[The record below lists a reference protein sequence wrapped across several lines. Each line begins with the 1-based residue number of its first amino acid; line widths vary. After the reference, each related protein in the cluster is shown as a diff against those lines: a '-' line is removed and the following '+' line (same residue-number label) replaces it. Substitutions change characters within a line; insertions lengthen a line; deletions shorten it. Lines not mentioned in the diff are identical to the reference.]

1 MDVTRSAEV
10 GTNFAAKRQRR
21 VSFAETTAVH
31 FFSRDE
37 DLDTPPDAKAATE
50 AAAPSEL
57 RTEVPGPVRG
67 KDASS
72 HRLEEG
78 CEDDDEDPGDE
89 FELFVRRDADSC
101 SPCSTAGSVASMDDD
116 NLFGPVSTSFIRSG
130 GYSGVSDDNNHD
142 ITLDSTAFSMHFSS
156 VLPSDD
162 HTINSVGTPRTPT
175 GMSLTNTS
183 RSPLLST
190 EAGERTP
197 RFELRKANGYS
208 SDMTL
213 VQERKNN
220 YDYGKLSPTMEGLL
234 AKVSEAIQPGSRSIG
249 KKLFSA
255 HNHLTKNSE
264 TSKVEGS
271 QCKLEAT
278 KSTAIVELR
287 SGEDIPTS
295 QNDEHLHQG
304 SKVAFGKDIS
314 VSDGFSFPPTTA
326 MESPHSGLN
335 REGNNSALINNES
348 QLAAQTSVDVVHNPE
363 MRVSASSTDAY
374 KTNGILSPSVRSQK
388 CSSPGRHFIDKH
400 REDEQF
406 SKLSFAAIS
415 DSAPKKSINAERS
428 VSHSLGTRSRSPPM
442 FQTPNGTL
450 YSPAETSIS
459 SLRSKRAKLVDHDP
473 PFSTGLRSNLSSKME
488 VLSRVERTSLV
499 KNFTADFEFSDK
511 DKSLGSRAGS
521 SLSLESHQHQNLR
534 PTPMK
539 DGTPLRKDHL
549 GYTSN
554 LEMKTET
561 PRNESSAYSILRKS
575 TSEGKNSDI
584 QEVSLQPITTVQ
596 TLPSESSPRGDKS
609 VDISNTVHAGAAS
622 PFPEQ
627 NRQENSRDAR
637 PCRKLFASPKCNKGV
652 TISVNE
658 PLKSKPTVNETR
670 PETVIDRASCSSSE
684 MMGEEDGHNNK
695 KGVETSHTPGKDVT
709 NNVEDPG
716 IKEFG
721 RRGGT
726 LADQN
731 PIFSDAS
738 SDGSQK
744 STSGNGPERAE
755 ETLNDGVLERGRGNN
770 SPASHRQ
777 NVVSLSVHTPSKS
790 PSLSAS
796 ALSKS
801 KQDFISTE
809 SGNDPGMSHKINKAV
824 TVPEILVRVVEKTR
838 VPFSLSASR
847 LNLQEVDPLED
858 LVCQLK
864 NVRKYETLCSHIQNL
879 GSNNNPDKLKRLS
892 EIKLLKETLLYER
905 ARLQLRRAKHDLL
918 LKKAPELKSKLDEI
932 AKLKSSLT
940 QSIEMQSNAMPAA
953 ASKIASQK
961 EHDEVESMSRKLAEM
976 EEKIKALV
984 KFFVGHYGITGNPT
998 PEEVIKVV
1006 NGHFS
1011 KWNGCRAVCQRL
1023 QLWKLADVVNQSDQC
1038 DIELNYLDFLSQ
1050 RFTIMFTPASRFGVE
1065 LSIHDSHVEKCFP
1078 KMNASTAFHHVFN
1091 RIKGKRRLS
1100 SVRCF
1105 QNEAQACSFIL
1116 GNLLDVL
1123 EEIQTAQLHV
1133 AALTSS
1139 TFSLSS
1145 DGKLELEL
1153 QFVDAK
1159 NGRKI
1164 ALTVDLTALNCAVYP
1179 SEVQVSAAS
1188 PKSTPAEE
1196 EVNAAVRRLKGGGLA
1211 LLRLCRSL
1219 SAVVGR

>member
-234 AKVSEAIQPGSRSIG
+234 AK
-249 KKLFSA
+249 
-255 HNHLTKNSE
+255 
-264 TSKVEGS
+264 
-271 QCKLEAT
+271 
-278 KSTAIVELR
+278 
-287 SGEDIPTS
+287 
-295 QNDEHLHQG
+295 
-304 SKVAFGKDIS
+304 
-314 VSDGFSFPPTTA
+314 
-326 MESPHSGLN
+326 
-335 REGNNSALINNES
+335 ES

-755 ETLNDGVLERGRGNN
+755 EQTLNDGVLERGRGNN